1 MSRLALPMEIAELTG
16 AARHNPQRF
25 RDNPP
30 KSTMPLGQAPQ
41 VMSEAARRIWFEFE
55 AYAPAGVMTGNDR
68 PAMEMLCELF
78 AEFRENPRT
87 FAAAKY
93 ARATIL
99 LAHFGMTPSSR
110 RGVAGPAKKKDD
122 SPFGGF

>member
-1 MSRLALPMEIAELTG
+1 MRLALPREVAELKG
-16 AARHNPQRF
+16 AARHDPQRY
-25 RDNPP
+25 RNEEP
-30 KSTMPLGQAPQ
+30 KSSLPLGQAPST
-41 VMSEAARRIWFEFE
+41 MSEAARRIWFEFE

-68 PAMEMLCELF
+68 PSMEMLCELF
-78 AEFRENPRT
+78 AEFREDPRS

-110 RGVAGPAKKKDD
+110 RGLAVPKKPKDD
-122 SPFGGF
+122 EFGEF